1 MTPNIINR
9 LHADKPR
16 VIMLACKAFF
26 EEWELDEK
34 FGLIAS
40 QLRAEPLGWCPLA
53 PGIEYPLVHIRRVTN
68 QIVEVQVRQNN
79 LSYLTSYVLPNN
91 YGKMVTEKDINE
103 INPFSGEFIIT
114 MSHLPGRVLN
124 FKIPCT
130 RPFY

>member
-16 VIMLACKAFF
+16 VIMLACKEFF

-68 QIVEVQVRQNN
+68 QIVEVQVRQKN
-79 LSYLTSYVLPNN
+79 LPYLTSYVLPNN
-91 YGKMVTEKDINE
+91 YGEMVTDKNINDIN
-103 INPFSGEFIIT
+103 S
-114 MSHLPGRVLN
+114 GRVH
-124 FKIPCT
+124 FVISRAIKRCGPHRIH
-130 RPFY
+130 FEKKS